1 MPPAA
6 LPLPLL
12 RVSTPSFAPG
22 QTAPGESTESRGA
35 SPGLPKGEML
45 LSCAKHEVSAL
56 GRSPQVLS
64 PKALGQSRDTTNMSI
79 PLANGNGHHPRPPA
93 IQPPAVFAQPKDPG
107 KRSRIYHSARLKLT
121 LAVHSFAHL
130 VRRAQTIA
138 HGGRDQPIVL
148 MAHLCSVFKKLPSAS
163 PGQPTNHVMSL
174 NSVAAVRTGYS
185 RGHQTRFSP
194 RSSYTSM
201 KELFHA
207 TMRLL
212 YLSRE

>member
-6 LPLPLL
+6 LPRPLL

-45 LSCAKHEVSAL
+45 LSCAK
-56 GRSPQVLS
+56 P
-64 PKALGQSRDTTNMSI
+64 RDTTNMSI

-107 KRSRIYHSARLKLT
+107 KRSRIDHSARPKLT